1 MPQYMIDTNTC
12 IAIRRNRPKEV
23 LERFRS
29 LKVGD
34 AVMSVIT
41 LGELWFG
48 VEKSGEPAHR
58 EALARLSSL
67 IPARP
72 LDEQVAQAYGRVRA
86 DLERRGQKIGN
97 NDLWIAAHAR
107 SLGLILVT
115 NNEREFARV
124 PDLKLENWA
133 LPA

>member
-23 LERFRS
+23 LERFQS

-67 IPARP
+67 IPALP
-72 LDEQVAQAYGRVRA
+72 VDEQVAQAYGRVRA

-97 NDLWIAAHAR
+97 NDLWIAAHALR
-107 SLGLILVT
+107 LGATVVT
-115 NNEREFARV
+115 DNWREFDRV
-124 PDLKLENWA
+124 PGLAVENWLA
-133 LPA
+133 A